1 MKTKGLLIGKFAPLH
16 RGHQSLIEV
25 ALSEVDELI
34 IFIYDCPETTNIPL
48 RVRKNW
54 LETLYPK
61 AKVVEIYNGPKILG
75 KTPDIMNLHS
85 NHILENLKK
94 INEDKITHFF
104 SNEFYGEHMGKVLN
118 CINRQVDINKEKYNV
133 SGTLIRNDIEKYK
146 EFVDEM
152 VYKDL
157 LKFKR

>member
-85 NHILENLKK
+85 NHILENL
-94 INEDKITHFF
+94 NEWT
-104 SNEFYGEHMGKVLN
+104 
-118 CINRQVDINKEKYNV
+118 
-133 SGTLIRNDIEKYK
+133 
-146 EFVDEM
+146 
-152 VYKDL
+152 L
-157 LKFKR
+157 LKEIFKRLSFSVKTISRQDTFVFMFKAAPLGLCSTR